1 MMSVSVF
8 CYYNVGDAVI
18 TGKIQQLRKITMKV
32 NKNNF
37 LSSILNRPY

>member
-1 MMSVSVF
+1 MMIVSAF
-8 CYYNVGDAVI
+8 CDYNVGDAVI